1 MGAERDN
8 EDLKTLGSG
17 LKTARESKGLSLND
31 VHDKTRISIA
41 VLGAIENGRFDQL
54 PPGPYARNF
63 IRSYAD
69 FLGVD
74 SQPIL
79 EHFKRESGRVAPP
92 VLQKADLTAG
102 PAFDRRYWKY
112 LALGVV
118 LLLLLS
124 GLTLLFNSRWD
135 GGSLGIPGFGP
146 EEAARKVLPGAAGG
160 AGKEGGAVPISP
172 APSQAAPE
180 LLPSPVAGTDNPP
193 SPPLRG
199 AYPQGQETP
208 PVVDDPTGRST
219 RPEGTTGPYQ
229 LGIEAKEKTW
239 LRIKADHGE
248 VYESILNP
256 GERINRQAR
265 EHFSVEIGNAAG
277 VVVSFQGRP
286 LENLGKRGQVVHLEL
301 P

>member
-8 EDLKTLGSG
+8 EDLKTVGSG

-31 VHDKTRISIA
+31 VRDKTRISIA
-41 VLGAIENGRFDQL
+41 VLEAIENGRFDQL

-92 VLQKADLTAG
+92 VLQKADLNAG

-112 LALGVV
+112 LAAGVA

-124 GLTLLFNSRWD
+124 GLTLFLNTRWS

-146 EEAARKVLPGAAGG
+146 EEAARKALPGAAGG
-160 AGKEGGAVPISP
+160 AGKEGVAEPISS
-172 APSQAAPE
+172 APSRTDPE
-180 LLPSPVAGTDNPP
+180 LLPAPVAGTDRPP
-193 SPPLRG
+193 YPLRG
-199 AYPQGQETP
+199 ASLQQEKPQG
-208 PVVDDPTGRST
+208 VDDPAGRTT

-239 LRIKADHGE
+239 VRIKADHGE

-256 GERINRQAR
+256 GERVNRQAR
-265 EHFSVEIGNAAG
+265 EHFSVEIGNASG
-277 VVVSFQGRP
+277 VMVSFQGRP